1 MAGAVV
7 RGPIVPSNAKLMG
20 GSARLVPCRSD
31 LDHVRPSAKLS
42 EATASVNEM
51 YPGIPDNNGPTELT
65 ATVASSTSAP
75 GKRRP
80 PPGFLNLGNTCYAN
94 AALQCLFSTALSR
107 ALLEPRCFPVF
118 RQYSS
123 NGHLMVVVEEDLQ
136 PDLIGET
143 INIINND
150 KKGKHQPPL
159 PSRPKRAKEPATIK
173 PSWLKTPNKQ
183 RRNQMS
189 ELCQWVTEELTD
201 LCVKYRKKIAP
212 NSSTFMAAVD
222 SKEQF
227 PALVAKI
234 FTNCGK
240 PPRPSNVVDPG
251 NITRHVGR
259 LSSCLRFG
267 RQEDSHEFLRSL
279 LSAMT
284 MDGFNKDLSSL
295 FDGLL
300 ESSVSCQH
308 CGNASI
314 TRDRYMDLSLEIGN
328 GEIKSLI
335 DALEHFTREEM
346 LSGDNKVYCE
356 TCKCKQHSSK
366 TLRLATS
373 PSILVCHLKR
383 FDYDLYGRVRRL
395 NKQISFSPTLDISPF
410 MSLENKGKPPTYEL
424 VAFVSHQ
431 GRSCSSG
438 HYLAYVRG
446 SGGHKG
452 TSARPWYRVSDSD
465 VQEVDLESVL
475 KKEAYILM
483 YEVKGMRHHNIDG
496 DCGSICSTSRIND
509 VVREQAPS
517 IIEKSTNWVVSSTD
531 LLQQCRLVD
540 VRDEE
545 QKGEQTSANQR
556 HSDLP
561 VVSSAVENNI
571 MLDMFNQCGLVDF
584 SEGALGFCFAKS
596 NTILAPKEGSRGEP
610 IEGTL
615 NTGLISDSAAPD
627 TAVLSKNNQDDAM
640 RGRTK
645 ETGTPSGKER
655 KGRSLSNNRM
665 RRRECLSNINGSSPS
680 KAPYTSALLRSS
692 TVMPRNT
699 LSLIPPKTHKSIHS
713 K

>member
-1 MAGAVV
+1 
-7 RGPIVPSNAKLMG
+7 
-20 GSARLVPCRSD
+20 
-31 LDHVRPSAKLS
+31 
-42 EATASVNEM
+42 
-51 YPGIPDNNGPTELT
+51 
-65 ATVASSTSAP
+65 
-75 GKRRP
+75 
-80 PPGFLNLGNTCYAN
+80 
-94 AALQCLFSTALSR
+94 
-107 ALLEPRCFPVF
+107 
-118 RQYSS
+118 
-123 NGHLMVVVEEDLQ
+123 MVVAEEDLQ
-136 PDLIGET
+136 TDLIGET
-143 INIINND
+143 INIINGEN
-150 KKGKHQPPL
+150 KNGKHQPLL
-159 PSRPKRAKEPATIK
+159 PSRPKRAKEPATNK
-173 PSWLKTPNKQ
+173 PSWLKTPNRQ

-212 NSSTFMAAVD
+212 NSSASLAAVD
-222 SKEQF
+222 TKEQF

-234 FTNCGK
+234 FTNCSK
-240 PPRPSNVVDPG
+240 PPRPLNVVDPG

-284 MDGFNKDLSSL
+284 MDGYNKDLSSL

-300 ESSVSCQH
+300 ESSVTCQH

-356 TCKCKQHSSK
+356 ACKCKQHSSK

-465 VQEVDLESVL
+465 VQEVDLEAVL

-496 DCGSICSTSRIND
+496 DCGSICSSSRINN

-517 IIEKSTNWVVSSTD
+517 NIEHSSTWMVASTD
-531 LLQQCRLVD
+531 LFQQCRLVD

-545 QKGEQTSANQR
+545 QKVEQTSANHR
-556 HSDLP
+556 HNDLP
-561 VVSSAVENNI
+561 VVSPSGQNNI
-571 MLDMFNQCGLVDF
+571 MLNMFHQCGLVDL
-584 SEGALGFCFAKS
+584 SEGAFGFCFAKS
-596 NTILAPKEGSRGEP
+596 NTILPSKEGSREEP
-610 IEGTL
+610 IENTP
-615 NTGLISDSAAPD
+615 NTGLITDSAPPE
-627 TAVLSKNNQDDAM
+627 TAGVHKNNQDEAM

-645 ETGTPSGKER
+645 ESGTPSSKER
-655 KGRSLSNNRM
+655 KGRSLSNNRI
-665 RRRECLSNINGSSPS
+665 RRRECLSSINGSQV
-680 KAPYTSALLRSS
+680 KTPYSSALLRSS
-692 TVMPRNT
+692 AVMPRNT
-699 LSLIPPKTHKSIHS
+699 LSLIPQKTHKSIHS